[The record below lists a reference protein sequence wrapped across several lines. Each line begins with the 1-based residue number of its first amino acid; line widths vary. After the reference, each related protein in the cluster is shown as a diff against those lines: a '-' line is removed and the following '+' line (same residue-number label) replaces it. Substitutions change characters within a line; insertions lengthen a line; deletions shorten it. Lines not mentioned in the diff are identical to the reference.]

1 MIKGFLKIEVLL
13 QLQLK
18 DLTGYELMKK
28 IGEETGKKP
37 SAGSIYPLMKE
48 LLDKKI
54 ISVKVEGRRKI
65 YTLTKFG
72 NDELKEIVYE
82 KQTTALQSIEVIKR
96 FGKFTGEDAISSII
110 SHFEK
115 LNYYPILMTRLID
128 VTEDIEDVLMRLFKA
143 KKYDSNETL
152 IRKELNKTVQK
163 LNDLL
168 ED

>member
-18 DLTGYELMKK
+18 NLTGYDLMKK

-54 ISVKVEGRRKI
+54 ISVKVMGRKKI
-65 YTLTKFG
+65 YSLTEFG
-72 NDELKEIVYE
+72 NNELKEIVYE
-82 KQTTALQSIEVIKR
+82 KQVTALQSIEVIKR

-110 SHFEK
+110 NHFEK

-128 VTEDIEDVLMRLFKA
+128 VTEEIENVLMKLFKA
-143 KKYDSNETL
+143 KKYDSNETK
-152 IRKELNKTVQK
+152 IRKELDRTVQI
-163 LNDLL
+163 LNEMLD
-168 ED
+168 D